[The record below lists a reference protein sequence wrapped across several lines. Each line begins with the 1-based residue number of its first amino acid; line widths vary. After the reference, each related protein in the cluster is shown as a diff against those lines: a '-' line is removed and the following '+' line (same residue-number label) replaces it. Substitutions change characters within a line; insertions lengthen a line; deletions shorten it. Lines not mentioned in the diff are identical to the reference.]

1 MTLATV
7 VQALDPPITQ
17 QADDIDQ
24 VWNLFLSIGLAVL
37 VLVAVLVLYIIVRF
51 RRRDDRLPIQKHYNI
66 PMEITYT
73 VIPFIVI
80 MGLFAVTVGSIWA
93 LDDGESGPDLTVHVT
108 AFQWQ
113 WQFDYPDAGVMVV
126 GGGGGD
132 NEIPEL
138 VLPARSKVQFNLES
152 LDVIHSFWITA
163 FRFKRD
169 MIPGNPSSFSVDI
182 TDTPGFYPNAGVCS
196 EYCGLDHARM
206 QFSVRVL
213 EPDEFATWIEQER
226 SASVDGQVDS

>member
-1 MTLATV
+1 VRPATIV
-7 VQALDPPITQ
+7 EGLDAPITQ

-24 VWNLFLSIGLAVL
+24 VWNLFLTIGLAVL
-37 VLVAVLVLYIIVRF
+37 VLVLVLVFYIVVRF

-66 PMEITYT
+66 PMEVTYT
-73 VIPFIVI
+73 VIPLIVI
-80 MGLFAVTVGSIWA
+80 MALFLVTVGSIWA
-93 LDDGESGPDLTVHVT
+93 IDDVENPPDLTVDVT

-113 WQFDYPDAGVMVV
+113 WQFDYPAAGVSVV

-132 NEIPEL
+132 NPIPEL
-138 VLPARSKVQFNLES
+138 VLPARSTVQFDLES

-169 MIPGNPSSFSVDI
+169 MIPGSPSSFRVDI
-182 TDTPGFYPNAGVCS
+182 TDAPGVYPNAGVCA
-196 EYCGLDHARM
+196 EFCGLDHARM

-213 EPDEFATWIEQER
+213 ESDEFATWIAQQQA
-226 SASVDGQVDS
+226 SAGAEVGS